1 MCDRDAPSLYDFMIE
16 VIFTPD
22 PRILSLEMATSVV
35 TAPRRC
41 SRYAQARSVSLQSN
55 APKFVLNSSLQHF
68 RQKNATNRHRFAS
81 GRTIGLLS
89 RNPVTCSSVQ
99 LSGGVRDGS
108 VSVVLLAG
116 GVGKRMGA
124 SIPKQYLELRGKP
137 IATYSLETFSKMP
150 SVGEVVVVCEPE
162 WRHVF
167 EECQERLGK
176 VKDLKFALPGAERQD
191 SVCNGLQA
199 ISDSAEL
206 VAIHDSARPLI
217 KIDDTMKCILDA
229 MEVGAAV
236 LGVPVKPTIKEADE
250 RGMVVKTLNRSVLWE
265 VQTPQV
271 IRPKMLLEGFDLV
284 KQKNL
289 EVTDDVSIIE
299 AMGNP
304 VRITKGDYTNIKV
317 TTPED
322 MMVAEGFLD
331 N

>member
-1 MCDRDAPSLYDFMIE
+1 M
-16 VIFTPD
+16 
-22 PRILSLEMATSVV
+22 
-35 TAPRRC
+35 
-41 SRYAQARSVSLQSN
+41 
-55 APKFVLNSSLQHF
+55 
-68 RQKNATNRHRFAS
+68 
-81 GRTIGLLS
+81 GLFS
-89 RNPVTCSSVQ
+89 RNSVTCSSVQ
-99 LSGGVRDGS
+99 RPDGVRDGS

-124 SIPKQYLELRGKP
+124 PIPKQYLELRGKP

-150 SVGEVVVVCEPE
+150 CIGEVVVVCEAE

-167 EECQERLGK
+167 EECQERIGK
-176 VKDLKFALPGAERQD
+176 VKDLKFAQPGAERQD

-217 KIDDTMKCILDA
+217 KINDTMKCILDA

-250 RGMVVKTLNRSVLWE
+250 NGMVVKTLKRSVLWE

-271 IRPKMLLEGFDLV
+271 IRPKMLLDGFKLV
-284 KQKNL
+284 KKNNL